1 MERNTKDIMDI
12 YSRRISLFQDLLKC
26 ITRERDNLI
35 NQDIKGIWSSLAE
48 KQSIL
53 DDLEETKLRLNGITE
68 RDKIIRDIPQVD
80 RDKIMD
86 LSKTLIRLKQEI
98 RARVAENVSFINE
111 TLEFFHELISAMT
124 MTEDDKCNS
133 YGPYGNPRRCHR
145 SLIYQGEV

>member
-98 RARVAENVSFINE
+98 QARIAENVSFINE
-111 TLEFFHELISAMT
+111 TLGFFNELISAMT
-124 MTEDDKCNS
+124 MNESDRVNS
-133 YGPYGNPRRCHR
+133 YGPYGNPRRGQR

>member
-1 MERNTKDIMDI
+1 MEKNTKDIMDI

-35 NQDIKGIWSSLAE
+35 NQDIKGIWASLAE

-53 DDLEETKLRLNGITE
+53 DDLEETNRLGGITE
-68 RDKIIRDIPQVD
+68 RDKIIRDIPQED

-98 RARVAENVSFINE
+98 RARVSENVSFINE
-111 TLEFFHELISAMT
+111 TLEFFHELISTMT
-124 MTEDDKCNS
+124 MTEANKCNS
-133 YGPYGNPRRCHR
+133 YGPYGNSRRSHQ
-145 SLIYQGEV
+145 SFIYQGEV